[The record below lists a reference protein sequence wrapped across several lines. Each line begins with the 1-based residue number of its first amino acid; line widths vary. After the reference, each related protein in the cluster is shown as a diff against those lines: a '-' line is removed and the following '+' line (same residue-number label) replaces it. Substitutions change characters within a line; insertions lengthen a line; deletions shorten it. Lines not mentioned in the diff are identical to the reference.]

1 MNALASSPGEV
12 ITTIVISGRR
22 TQQRAAALLR
32 AVRQAGCRKLS
43 EREIRELV
51 AGAGV
56 SRAGICAPRPTPSAP
71 AKSSTAA

>member
-1 MNALASSPGEV
+1 MNALASRPGEV
-12 ITTIVISGRR
+12 ISTIVISGRR

-51 AGAGV
+51 AGEAISPRLG
-56 SRAGICAPRPTPSAP
+56 APRPTSSAP

>member
-1 MNALASSPGEV
+1 MNALASRPGEV
-12 ITTIVISGRR
+12 ISTIVISGRR

-51 AGAGV
+51 AGEAIRPRLG
-56 SRAGICAPRPTPSAP
+56 APRPTSSAP